1 MLSNAINGL
10 NSASAREK
18 FGALLTSSNF
28 DAVLF
33 AVLCYFLWFYRN
45 KALFERVNIDSVSI
59 MTLENNSLVEFWEAN
74 RWLKHSHL
82 LLLSRLWVSPP
93 SFGFHVFFDG
103 TMARSTPG
111 AGCGVYVTNQN
122 GVIVHGMSE
131 SFASIQD
138 PHLVGSLQ
146 SAKLFSR
153 CNSLVSSQFLLS
165 AMLKISLHRS

>member
-1 MLSNAINGL
+1 MVVDNLCCFCESEGINARHLFFEYSFLSVAWVGSRLSNAINGL

-74 RWLKHSHL
+74 RRLKHSHPS
-82 LLLSRLWVSPP
+82 LLSRSWVSPP
-93 SFGFHVFFDG
+93 SFGFHIFFDG
-103 TMARSTPG
+103 AIARSTPG

-122 GVIVHGMSE
+122 GVFVHGMSE
-131 SFASIQD
+131 FCKH
-138 PHLVGSLQ
+138 P
-146 SAKLFSR
+146 
-153 CNSLVSSQFLLS
+153 
-165 AMLKISLHRS
+165 RSPP